1 MHLTLQQTAT
11 TLGKSVRQVRYLIQQ
26 GRLPAQKVGG
36 RWVVESSALEG
47 AAPGMAERAQR
58 RTGQLRAAIDEALT
72 PKESGRPYSL
82 RDLKAFQLSEP
93 LYRCLCQELGSGHA
107 AATHLKTALEHL
119 AQGCHRYGREEKTAA
134 YRAARDAASLA
145 VLELLL
151 DAGGPHEALVSSVE
165 GDLMPAL
172 AGLLRRTERR
182 RGDWQ

>member
-1 MHLTLQQTAT
+1 
-11 TLGKSVRQVRYLIQQ
+11 
-26 GRLPAQKVGG
+26 
-36 RWVVESSALEG
+36 
-47 AAPGMAERAQR
+47 
-58 RTGQLRAAIDEALT
+58 
-72 PKESGRPYSL
+72 
-82 RDLKAFQLSEP
+82 
-93 LYRCLCQELGSGHA
+93 LGSGHA